1 MIMMLEMNHG
11 VSHQQRQQ
19 QRAVEGGIEFEGVRN
34 LGAHLHGTFAAGLPP
49 ACRWRSEEKRH
60 LHARLLIRQSYNIS
74 SLTEGIIVFMKHN
87 LRATRSQG
95 CDSMVQATNTCRR
108 TLTN

>member
-34 LGAHLHGTFAAGLPP
+34 LGAHLHGTFAAGLPVAKRRKKAP
-49 ACRWRSEEKRH
+49 ARKTINPTVLQH
-60 LHARLLIRQSYNIS
+60 L
-74 SLTEGIIVFMKHN
+74 
-87 LRATRSQG
+87 
-95 CDSMVQATNTCRR
+95 
-108 TLTN
+108 

>member
-49 ACRWRSEEKRH
+49 
-60 LHARLLIRQSYNIS
+60 
-74 SLTEGIIVFMKHN
+74 V
-87 LRATRSQG
+87 
-95 CDSMVQATNTCRR
+95 CRR
-108 TLTN
+108 LAGGEAKKKGTCTQDY